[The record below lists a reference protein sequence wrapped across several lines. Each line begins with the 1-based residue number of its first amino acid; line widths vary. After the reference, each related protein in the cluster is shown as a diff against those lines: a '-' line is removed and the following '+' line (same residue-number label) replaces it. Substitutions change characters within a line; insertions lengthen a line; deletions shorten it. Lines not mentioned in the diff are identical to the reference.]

1 MKSFNVFIV
10 SALLLL
16 ISFLGVG
23 YASLTDTLTVG
34 ADVSATWIEPSIL
47 YTSSASVTSGNA
59 GDTSLR
65 YRLGSEDVANPA
77 AHLFTTLDFS
87 SLAVGESIK
96 ITLSIKNNFKVGD
109 LEDTFVFKELQ
120 VQIGT
125 GELVSINSEAIQ
137 TTPRGV
143 DSTSLEEF
151 NISYDGIDA
160 EIRKANDNRDGD
172 GIEASTVRSGITLT
186 LTKTA
191 STPSSVSANFMFK
204 FGYTSPEVLANAAL
218 DKFAEEINANK
229 TVTIDG
235 KTNTVF
241 NHIISEMGKNTYW
254 GGGGDYVGNVTN
266 DDSSTDSQL
275 IEALFG
281 DSLNNLTLDEN
292 GEPTNCTVMIKK
304 KNVDD
309 NTATGEDGDELV
321 VMITPDDIPKDYKN
335 DNGWETVTVYVAVF
349 SKLEGGDWVQIGDVY
364 KGIAD
369 ANNYGGGNTPLNSF
383 DTEKWLATEA
393 YYGLTG
399 KLTAKNNL
407 WGRPAGYSGDEIE
420 DIIAAYKTLND
431 GADYD
436 QDLAASTANADS

>member
-59 GDTSLR
+59 GATSLR

-77 AHLFTTLDFS
+77 AHLFTTLDFT
-87 SLAVGESIK
+87 GTDTIE

-204 FGYTSPEVLANAAL
+204 FGYTSPEVVVNSAANALLGALNDKTPDENGQTTL
-218 DKFAEEINANK
+218 DKIESAMKEQGSIFGGSYK
-229 TVTIDG
+229 TSD
-235 KTNTVF
+235 
-241 NHIISEMGKNTYW
+241 
-254 GGGGDYVGNVTN
+254 DYVGNVAGSGTT
-266 DDSSTDSQL
+266 DSSL
-275 IEALFG
+275 IEEVFG
-281 DSLNNLTLDEN
+281 ETLNYVI
-292 GEPTNCTVMIKK
+292 GEEGKECTVMIKQK
-304 KNVDD
+304 DIVNYNDIT
-309 NTATGEDGDELV
+309 NTDEMILY
-321 VMITPDDIPKDYKN
+321 ITPDTIT
-335 DNGWETVTVYVAVF
+335 GTTGRFGSSSTVTVTVYAIVYVKDSSGTWSQYGDMYKGKANTNTYYATISSGVECDSF
-349 SKLEGGDWVQIGDVY
+349 NTETWAHSGEATYGGDNGYTISDKATINSIMTTYTNWLEE
-364 KGIAD
+364 
-369 ANNYGGGNTPLNSF
+369 NNN
-383 DTEKWLATEA
+383 
-393 YYGLTG
+393 
-399 KLTAKNNL
+399 
-407 WGRPAGYSGDEIE
+407 
-420 DIIAAYKTLND
+420 
-431 GADYD
+431 
-436 QDLAASTANADS
+436 